1 MSTSYFKNF
10 PTISYGDALVTNIIA
25 RAKLDSTV
33 RNKASVFFPYTVR
46 DGERPDIIAGNYY
59 EDPNFAWLIYLA
71 NEMLDPY
78 FEWPL
83 TSLEFEQFIKRK
95 YGSIAL
101 AQATIVFYR
110 NNWSID
116 DTIINTGAYQSL
128 PSSLKKFWTPIYDFR
143 NNITSY
149 ERAKLD
155 TVVET
160 NKVVQVTHSGASD
173 VFDYGEVVK
182 QGTNSGVVSG
192 VLSNSFLIEKVE
204 GEFTTGTV
212 TNFDGSATT
221 TATAVATIN
230 QSIPTAQVVYY
241 SPVYA
246 YDYEEE
252 INEQRKE
259 IYILDRAYLNQIEL
273 EMKTLLR

>member
-1 MSTSYFKNF
+1 MDSFTWSTDGKKVYFIAPIKGTKQLFEVNF
-10 PTISYGDALVTNIIA
+10 PGLTKIAVRVTQLTDGDFDVNAIIGFSGTSVLVT
-25 RAKLDSTV
+25 
-33 RNKASVFFPYTVR
+33 RNDMNHAPEVYSY
-46 DGERPDIIAGNYY
+46 D
-59 EDPNFAWLIYLA
+59 
-71 NEMLDPY
+71 
-78 FEWPL
+78 
-83 TSLEFEQFIKRK
+83 
-95 YGSIAL
+95 L

-204 GEFTTGTV
+204 CEFTTGTV